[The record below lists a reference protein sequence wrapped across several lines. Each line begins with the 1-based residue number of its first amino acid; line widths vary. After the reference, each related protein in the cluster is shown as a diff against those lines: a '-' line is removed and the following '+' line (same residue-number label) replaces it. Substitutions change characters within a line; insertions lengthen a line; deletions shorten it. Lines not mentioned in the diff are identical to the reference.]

1 MAFMNTVW
9 GPVDGFYEHGVGTSG
24 WLFMNTV
31 WGPVDGFYEH
41 GVGTSGWLL

>member
-24 WLFMNTV
+24 WLLRT
-31 WGPVDGFYEH
+31 WYRDI
-41 GVGTSGWLL
+41 GTSGWLM